1 MDLRIEHLFKNGKE
15 ILFERGITLYSK
27 NDIIKDN
34 AIYYI
39 KEGLIT
45 LRILKK
51 NGDKIK
57 VYRQRGDLF
66 GLEDAITMDY
76 RFLDAIAEEN
86 TIVYSWSKTDFIL
99 NTSINW
105 ELSLYAI
112 RSLSSFLRILNSEFL
127 DQKTFTL

>member
-57 VYRQRGDLF
+57 V
-66 GLEDAITMDY
+66 
-76 RFLDAIAEEN
+76 
-86 TIVYSWSKTDFIL
+86 
-99 NTSINW
+99 
-105 ELSLYAI
+105 
-112 RSLSSFLRILNSEFL
+112 
-127 DQKTFTL
+127 

>member
-45 LRILKK
+45 LRIVKK

-57 VYRQRGDLF
+57 VYRQRGDLI

-76 RFLDAIAEEN
+76 RFLEAIAEEN
-86 TIVYSWSKTDFIL
+86 TIVYSWAKTDFIL